1 MLKIHHGDQD
11 FIMELTFLGTNAGV
25 PSKDRNVT
33 SMVLDLQNK
42 QKSLWMFDCGEATQ
56 HQILHSHVKLSRI
69 NKIFITHLHGDHI
82 FGLPGLLCSR
92 SMGGTE
98 NPLTIYGPTGIKA
111 FIETALTLSQSY
123 LTYPLDI
130 IEIEQDGFLF
140 EEEGIRVSC
149 GALSHPVPCFGY
161 RLEEDNKPGKLN
173 ADKLEAENIP
183 RGPWYKLLKQ
193 GKTVTLPDGRIIDG
207 KDYLSTEIKDR
218 CIVIFG
224 DTQPTPNA
232 VKLAENADVIVH
244 EATFKHDMA
253 DKANSRGHSSTIQA
267 AELAKKANAKRL
279 IITHISSRYSPK
291 ETPEL
296 LAECHTVFDNTQIAS
311 DFETFKL

>member
-1 MLKIHHGDQD
+1 
-11 FIMELTFLGTNAGV
+11 MELTFLGTNAGV

-207 KDYLSTEIKDR
+207 KDYLSTEIKGR

-224 DTQPTPNA
+224 DTHNQRLMQLNSLRMPMLLSMKQPLNMTWLIKP
-232 VKLAENADVIVH
+232 IVV
-244 EATFKHDMA
+244 D
-253 DKANSRGHSSTIQA
+253 IQVPYRQ
-267 AELAKKANAKRL
+267 L
-279 IITHISSRYSPK
+279 S
-291 ETPEL
+291 
-296 LAECHTVFDNTQIAS
+296 
-311 DFETFKL
+311 

>member
-123 LTYPLDI
+123 LTYP
-130 IEIEQDGFLF
+130 
-140 EEEGIRVSC
+140 
-149 GALSHPVPCFGY
+149 
-161 RLEEDNKPGKLN
+161 
-173 ADKLEAENIP
+173 
-183 RGPWYKLLKQ
+183 
-193 GKTVTLPDGRIIDG
+193 
-207 KDYLSTEIKDR
+207 
-218 CIVIFG
+218 
-224 DTQPTPNA
+224 
-232 VKLAENADVIVH
+232 
-244 EATFKHDMA
+244 
-253 DKANSRGHSSTIQA
+253 
-267 AELAKKANAKRL
+267 
-279 IITHISSRYSPK
+279 
-291 ETPEL
+291 
-296 LAECHTVFDNTQIAS
+296 
-311 DFETFKL
+311 

>member
-1 MLKIHHGDQD
+1 MAHYH
-11 FIMELTFLGTNAGV
+11 
-25 PSKDRNVT
+25 
-33 SMVLDLQNK
+33 
-42 QKSLWMFDCGEATQ
+42 
-56 HQILHSHVKLSRI
+56 ILS
-69 NKIFITHLHGDHI
+69 
-82 FGLPGLLCSR
+82 
-92 SMGGTE
+92 
-98 NPLTIYGPTGIKA
+98 
-111 FIETALTLSQSY
+111 
-123 LTYPLDI
+123 
-130 IEIEQDGFLF
+130 
-140 EEEGIRVSC
+140 
-149 GALSHPVPCFGY
+149 PCFGY

-207 KDYLSTEIKDR
+207 KDYLSTEIKRPLYCDFLAIHNQR
-218 CIVIFG
+218 LMQLNSLRMPMLLSMK
-224 DTQPTPNA
+224 QP
-232 VKLAENADVIVH
+232 L
-244 EATFKHDMA
+244 KHDMA

-311 DFETFKL
+311 DFETFKLLTNTKSK

>member
-140 EEEGIRVSC
+140 EEEGIRISC

-183 RGPWYKLLKQ
+183 RG
-193 GKTVTLPDGRIIDG
+193 
-207 KDYLSTEIKDR
+207 R

-296 LAECHTVFDNTQIAS
+296 LAECHTVFGNTQIAS